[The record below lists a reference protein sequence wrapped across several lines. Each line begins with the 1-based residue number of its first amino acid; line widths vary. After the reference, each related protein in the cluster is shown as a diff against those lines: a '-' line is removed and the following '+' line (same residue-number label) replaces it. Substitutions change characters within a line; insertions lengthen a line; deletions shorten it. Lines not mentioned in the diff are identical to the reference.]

1 MSSPPQE
8 DQPLLP
14 PGAHLTAAA
23 SRSKLQARRYLTQ
36 PEGPSSP
43 KSEKARGKQR
53 AVDTS
58 DDDEPDTP
66 APKAKG
72 KARKPELG
80 RAVTVIFSNEEAGGN
95 LEVWVEDGESVGH
108 VKENIRHLRPSLAG
122 LQLRLIHAGRL
133 LTDGILLLPWLR
145 SLEERVRR
153 QAAGVGG
160 DVGEVLREVGL
171 TDEGADKPA
180 APEKIYLHCNVGGPQ
195 DAGDATPSETAAE
208 EAPAP
213 RRRGFDALLDAG
225 LSPEEVAQMRRQ
237 FYESRGEEVPDGLD
251 AGDVNDEHARALEE
265 QWIEGD
271 LTPATAT
278 TSTEGMYTSI
288 LHGLLIGFLLPLTPW
303 FFFRD
308 PPLPNFFDAEA
319 EATDLRRR
327 EEEAQRAEDERR
339 ARVHAIAMG
348 LAVPRDESAR
358 ASADTTGNASPRTPS
373 LLEAIAPAQPPS
385 TAPTDTVSARVSS
398 SPLVG
403 GEVVSSVVFGKRMQ
417 VGAGSAGGRE
427 TALKSPDWRH
437 PRDYHQRHDG
447 RGALRA
453 HAGMRRREPQSLTLH
468 GM

>member
-14 PGAHLTAAA
+14 PGTHLTAAA
-23 SRSKLQARRYLTQ
+23 SRSKLQARRYLTP
-36 PEGPSSP
+36 PEGPPSP

-58 DDDEPDTP
+58 DEDEP
-66 APKAKG
+66 AVPKAKG
-72 KARKPELG
+72 KARKAEAG

-171 TDEGADKPA
+171 TDEGADKPRP
-180 APEKIYLHCNVGGPQ
+180 PEKIYLHCNVGGPQ
-195 DAGDATPSETAAE
+195 AAGESTPSDAAE

-288 LHGLLIGFLLPLTPW
+288 LHGLLIGFLVPLTPW

-339 ARVHAIAMG
+339 ARVHAVAMG
-348 LAVPRDESAR
+348 LAVPRDDSAR
-358 ASADTTGNASPRTPS
+358 PSTDTTGNASPSTPS
-373 LLEAIAPAQPPS
+373 LLEAIAPTQQPS
-385 TAPTDTVSARVSS
+385 TSTTDTVSARVSS

-403 GEVVSSVVFGKRMQ
+403 AEVVSSVVFGKRMQ
-417 VGAGSAGGRE
+417 IGVILG
-427 TALKSPDWRH
+427 TIINV
-437 PRDYHQRHDG
+437 
-447 RGALRA
+447 
-453 HAGMRRREPQSLTLH
+453 LTGVARFVLTP
-468 GM
+468 G

>member
-8 DQPLLP
+8 DHPLLP

-36 PEGPSSP
+36 PEGPPSP

-58 DDDEPDTP
+58 DDDEPP
-66 APKAKG
+66 AAAPKAKG
-72 KARKPELG
+72 KARKAEAG

-108 VKENIRHLRPSLAG
+108 VKENIRALRPSLAG

-171 TDEGADKPA
+171 TDEGADKPR
-180 APEKIYLHCNVGGPQ
+180 APQKVYLHCNVGGPQ
-195 DAGDATPSETAAE
+195 AAGDATPSDTAE
-208 EAPAP
+208 EAAPAP

-288 LHGLLIGFLLPLTPW
+288 LHGLLIGFLIPLTPW

-339 ARVHAIAMG
+339 ARVHAVAMG
-348 LAVPRDESAR
+348 LAVPRDEG
-358 ASADTTGNASPRTPS
+358 DNTPGDASPRSPS
-373 LLEAIAPAQPPS
+373 LLDAIAPAPAPS
-385 TAPTDTVSARVSS
+385 TAATDTVSARVSS

-417 VGAGSAGGRE
+417 IGVILGTIINVMTGVARFV
-427 TALKSPDWRH
+427 
-437 PRDYHQRHDG
+437 
-447 RGALRA
+447 
-453 HAGMRRREPQSLTLH
+453 LTP
-468 GM
+468 G